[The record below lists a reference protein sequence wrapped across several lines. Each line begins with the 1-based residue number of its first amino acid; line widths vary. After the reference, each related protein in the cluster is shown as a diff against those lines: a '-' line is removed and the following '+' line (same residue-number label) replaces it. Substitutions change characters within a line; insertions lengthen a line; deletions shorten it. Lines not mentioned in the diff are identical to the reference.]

1 MSVQTQEGWHT
12 VEDGTKL
19 YTKTW
24 KQSSTPKARLLFV
37 HGFSDH
43 SRIDNSPGNNYDYFF
58 NYLAERGIEVYAF
71 DQRGWGRSV
80 TTKSDRGRTGPTK
93 TVLAD
98 ISSMLQTLLP
108 SPIPVFLMGHSMG
121 GAETLVYAT
130 QGPPSLVSKIRGRLL
145 PNHQLVNRLDS
156 RWLTHDG
163 AENKAWEEDELC
175 HDTGTLEGLAGMLD
189 RAEELD
195 KGRVMVPEGRGEGG
209 VTRLL
214 VIHGTDDRI
223 NDFEASQRYV
233 QTCKVGDKKLVSMRD
248 MYHNMHAELGDDK
261 TKYAENVAQWI
272 SDRLDLESSQAK
284 L

>member
-1 MSVQTQEGWHT
+1 
-12 VEDGTKL
+12 
-19 YTKTW
+19 
-24 KQSSTPKARLLFV
+24 
-37 HGFSDH
+37 
-43 SRIDNSPGNNYDYFF
+43 
-58 NYLAERGIEVYAF
+58 
-71 DQRGWGRSV
+71 
-80 TTKSDRGRTGPTK
+80 
-93 TVLAD
+93 
-98 ISSMLQTLLP
+98 
-108 SPIPVFLMGHSMG
+108 MGHSMG

-130 QGPPSLVSKIRGRLL
+130 QGPPSLVSKIRGFIASAPLISLHPHTKPWRLTVLLGRLAGRLL

-248 MYHNMHAELGDDK
+248 MYHNSKSLSLTA
-261 TKYAENVAQWI
+261 YAS
-272 SDRLDLESSQAK
+272 SDGMSC
-284 L
+284 